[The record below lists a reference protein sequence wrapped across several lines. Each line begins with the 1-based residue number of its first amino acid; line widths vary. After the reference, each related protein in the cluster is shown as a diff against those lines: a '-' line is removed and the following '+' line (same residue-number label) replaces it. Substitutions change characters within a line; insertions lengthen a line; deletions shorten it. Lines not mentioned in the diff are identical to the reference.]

1 MIIIGL
7 TGGLASGKN
16 LVASIFAESGAHII
30 DADTIAHKLVMPD
43 TPGWEEIIQSFG
55 IEILGRNR
63 TLDRNKLAE
72 IAFHNPQKLEQLCD
86 IIHPKVLSEITD
98 QVQNIKAI
106 DKNALVVVNVP
117 LLIEVGWYEWV
128 DVVVLVTV
136 PYDIQIERLIRR
148 DNLSYEE
155 ADRRISIQ
163 MSLKEKEEYA
173 DYIIDNSTT
182 REETRQ
188 QTLEV
193 LTDMKRK
200 FSNQIH

>member
-16 LVASIFAESGAHII
+16 LVASIFAESGVHII

-55 IEILGRNR
+55 IEILGKNR

-106 DKNALVVVNVP
+106 DENALVVVNVP

-128 DVVVLVTV
+128 DVVVLVTL

-155 ADRRISIQ
+155 AEKRISIQ
-163 MSLKEKEEYA
+163 MSLKEKEDYA
-173 DYIIDNSTT
+173 DYIIDNSAT
-182 REETRQ
+182 REDTRQ

-193 LTDMKRK
+193 LTDMKKK